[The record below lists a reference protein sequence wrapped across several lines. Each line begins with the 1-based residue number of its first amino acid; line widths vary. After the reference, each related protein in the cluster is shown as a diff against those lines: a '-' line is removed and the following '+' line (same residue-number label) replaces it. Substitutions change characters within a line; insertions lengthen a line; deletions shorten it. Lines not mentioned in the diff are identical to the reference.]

1 MTNQWIKT
9 FVSYAIST
17 GLWDELDRVY
27 LTNKVLYLIGLDDY
41 EDDREIE
48 GTLPVEMVEK
58 LVEVAIDSGKIKST
72 AHEKDVLIG
81 QLMDIVTPSPK
92 EVNQQFN
99 KNYET
104 SPEKATDYLYELC
117 KDNDYIKTQ
126 AIAKN
131 IEFPYDSEYGTLN
144 ITINLSKPEKD
155 PEEIK
160 KAATMKTANYPKCML
175 CIENEGFSGRIGY
188 PNRFNHRV
196 IRFNLCDE
204 PWAFQYSPYA
214 YYNEHSIFFS
224 AVHRPMSINKETFT
238 RLVHVL
244 DVFPHYFVGSNADL
258 PIVGGSILSHDH
270 YQGGRFHFPIESSPI
285 ETSYDILDFPNVSV
299 GTVKWPM
306 SVIRVTSDSKEDVI
320 DAADYILKKWR
331 DYSDLS
337 LEIKAFSDDGTP
349 HHTITPIARRKNG
362 NYEMDLVLR
371 DNNVSDK
378 YPDGIFHPH
387 PEYHHIKKE
396 NIGLI
401 EVMGLAILPPR
412 LKEEMEDVK
421 KFLLNQEH
429 SMVDYHKEWAGKIKS
444 TQDITEKNVDE
455 KIEEAIG
462 EVFLHVLEDAGV
474 YKRTQEGQ
482 DGFKRFMSTL

>member
-48 GTLPVEMVEK
+48 RTLPVEMVEK

-160 KAATMKTANYPKCML
+160 KAANMKTANYPKCML

-270 YQGGRFHFPIESSPI
+270 YQGGRSHFPIESSPI

-337 LEIKAFSDDGTP
+337 LEIKAFSDDGTR

-362 NYEMDLVLR
+362 LYEMDLVLR

-429 SMVDYHKEWAGKIKS
+429 SMVDYHKEWAEKIKS
-444 TQDITEKNVDE
+444 TQDITEKNVGE